1 MNGILTASCHDW
13 PIGRQS
19 IVVACRYFTKRWSFD
34 ENPVLGVRL
43 MPNAIQSKR
52 LAAVDSLTVPEPS
65 GDRDGLR
72 QRLYHALLDSNR
84 LFAESLLEPIEVTM
98 NKFTQILVD
107 QLGVKLVFIGIVCD
121 GDDRVRIKAVAG
133 EAAGYADGL
142 QISIDP
148 LVPEGLGPFGMTLR
162 SGEPMVSDMEID
174 ANCSPWRERAR
185 AFGLGGCASAPFGPV
200 SGVRGV
206 VTMYRGSDQRF
217 PEEANDLLARL
228 AQDIAIFLG
237 RRATELDLIRTRAI
251 YRALLNEGELVLDAL
266 DERTLLDETCNRLI
280 ASGLFV
286 STWISRPSEDG
297 SFTGL
302 AHADVGLRA
311 SSANDLHAVRDSL
324 AEHAWRTREPQYFY
338 DKRTGNE
345 RDPWDDRA
353 EDGFGSGV
361 SIPIVRAGVPWA
373 ILTFACAERD
383 VMTGEFAA
391 LLVHVARYLGHALD
405 EVDLKARLVS
415 EVAQEAW
422 LAEHDALTGLPNR
435 RALATRLDLAIERL
449 GKSRA
454 QLAIGIFDLD
464 DFKALNDEQG
474 HASGDVL
481 LQTIAKRLSD
491 ALERTDFIARLGG
504 DEFVFVFEEVAD
516 RSDLVA
522 RLDRVERAIA
532 VPIVLSDHLS
542 VAIRGSFGL
551 TFIPRDSATDAPK
564 PSAFLHQA
572 DRALHDLKADK
583 THRQTFWKIFSE
595 SVDPPQPR
603 KGHAAYVSGLLRGG
617 GLRVAYQPIVALPS
631 GAIVGI
637 EALARLEDPAGT
649 LLQPSAFLR
658 QFDLDDQFVLT
669 QGVLERALAD
679 IGDLDAR
686 GTSLWVSINVAPE
699 VVSSDRFYVM
709 LRDLIHKYRC
719 EPSRIA
725 LEILEQSDFLP
736 MDSLGSTRQR
746 LTALKELGVRLALDD
761 VGSAYSSLLRL
772 KELPID
778 KFKLDRAFVHSLADT
793 PEALHFVDVLLD
805 LARNLRVDFIAEG
818 VESLDVADALAA
830 LQVPFIQGYA
840 IARPMLLDALVAWIA
855 AYRPKPWLQ
864 TSTILGLY
872 ARNLHL
878 SKMRRMELTAAARQ
892 NAEKFAND
900 ADHCDV
906 GRSIALMGLLGGSI
920 DDGHRRFHETYT
932 AALAGLRADGRLN
945 WDALNRD
952 EIEYRETLL
961 RALQAK

>member
-1 MNGILTASCHDW
+1 
-13 PIGRQS
+13 
-19 IVVACRYFTKRWSFD
+19 
-34 ENPVLGVRL
+34 

-121 GDDRVRIKAVAG
+121 GNDRVRIKAVAG

-142 QISIDP
+142 QISFDP

-311 SSANDLHAVRDSL
+311 SSAKDLHAVRDSL

-405 EVDLKARLVS
+405 EVDLKARLVL

-551 TFIPRDSATDAPK
+551 TFIPRDIATDAPK

-855 AYRPKPWLQ
+855 AYRPKPWSQ

>member
-1 MNGILTASCHDW
+1 
-13 PIGRQS
+13 
-19 IVVACRYFTKRWSFD
+19 
-34 ENPVLGVRL
+34 

-84 LFAESLLEPIEVTM
+84 LFAESLLEPIEATM

-121 GDDRVRIKAVAG
+121 GDDRVLIKAVAG
-133 EAAGYADGL
+133 EAAAYADGL

-162 SGEPMVSDMEID
+162 SGEPMVSDMETD
-174 ANCSPWRERAR
+174 ANCLPWRERVR

-200 SGVRGV
+200 ADVRGV
-206 VTMYRGSDQRF
+206 VGMYRARDERF
-217 PEEANDLLARL
+217 PAEANDLLVRL
-228 AQDIAIFLG
+228 AQDVAIFLG

-302 AHADVGLRA
+302 AHADAGLRA
-311 SSANDLHAVRDSL
+311 SSANDLHAIRDSL
-324 AEHAWRTREPQYFY
+324 AERAWRTREPQYFY

-454 QLAIGIFDLD
+454 QLAVGIFDLD

-551 TFIPRDSATDAPK
+551 TLIPRDIATDVPK
-564 PSAFLHQA
+564 PSAFLRQA

-603 KGHAAYVSGLLRGG
+603 KGHAAYVSRLLRGG

-658 QFDLDDQFVLT
+658 QLDLDDQFVLT

-686 GTSLWVSINVAPE
+686 DTSLWVSINVAPE
-699 VVSSDRFYVM
+699 VVTSDRFYVM

-878 SKMRRMELTAAARQ
+878 SKMRRMMLTAAARQ
-892 NAEKFAND
+892 NAEKFTSD

-932 AALAGLRADGRLN
+932 DALAGLRADGRLN

-952 EIEYRETLL
+952 EIEFRETLL

>member
-1 MNGILTASCHDW
+1 VFGLHLAYH
-13 PIGRQS
+13 
-19 IVVACRYFTKRWSFD
+19 
-34 ENPVLGVRL
+34 
-43 MPNAIQSKR
+43 AIQSR
-52 LAAVDSLTVPEPS
+52 RVRAVDILTLSEAD
-65 GDRDGLR
+65 GDRLR

-84 LFAESLLEPIEVTM
+84 LFAESLPEPIEATM
-98 NKFTQILVD
+98 KKFTRILVD
-107 QLGVKLVFIGIVCD
+107 QLGMKLVFIGIVCE
-121 GDDRVRIKAVAG
+121 GEDRVRIKAAAG
-133 EAAGYADGL
+133 EAAGYVEGL
-142 QISIDP
+142 QLSIDP
-148 LVPEGLGPFGMTLR
+148 LVPEGRGPFGMTLR
-162 SGEPMVSDMEID
+162 SGEPMLSDMEAD

-200 SGVRGV
+200 CGVRGV
-206 VTMYRGSDQRF
+206 VVMYRSRDERF
-217 PEEANDLLARL
+217 PDAANDLLARL
-228 AQDIAIFLG
+228 AQDVAIFLS

-251 YRALLNEGELVLDAL
+251 YRALLNEGELLLDAL
-266 DERTLLDETCNRLI
+266 DERTLLAETCSRLI

-286 STWISRPSEDG
+286 STWIGRPSEDG
-297 SFTGL
+297 SFVHL

-311 SSANDLHAVRDSL
+311 SAQNDLRTIRDTL
-324 AEHAWRTREPQYFY
+324 AERAWRTREPQYFY
-338 DKRTGNE
+338 DKRSGHD
-345 RDPWDDRA
+345 RDPWDDGC

-373 ILTFACAERD
+373 ILTFACAERG

-391 LLVHVARYLGHALD
+391 LLVHVAQYLGHALD

-415 EVAQEAW
+415 QVAQEAW

-449 GKSRA
+449 GKSDA

-474 HASGDVL
+474 HAGGDVL

-491 ALERTDFIARLGG
+491 ALERTDFIARQGG
-504 DEFVFVFEEVAD
+504 DEFVFVFEDVVD

-522 RLDRVERAIA
+522 RLDRLERAIA
-532 VPIVLSDHLS
+532 VPIVLGEHLS
-542 VAIRGSFGL
+542 IAVRGSLGIAV
-551 TFIPRDSATDAPK
+551 IPRDIATQSLKA
-564 PSAFLHQA
+564 SAFLRQA

-583 THRQTFWKIFSE
+583 TNRQTFWKIFSE

-617 GLRVAYQPIVALPS
+617 ALRVAYQPIVALPS
-631 GAIVGI
+631 GAVVGL
-637 EALARLEDPAGT
+637 EALARLEDPSGT

-669 QGVLERALAD
+669 QGVLERALVD
-679 IGDLDAR
+679 ICNLDAS
-686 GTSLWVSINVAPE
+686 GASLWISINVAPE
-699 VVSSDRFYVM
+699 VVSSDRFYVL
-709 LRDLIHKYRC
+709 LRELIEKYRC
-719 EPSRIA
+719 APSRIS

-746 LTALKELGVRLALDD
+746 LNALKELGVRLALDD

-855 AYRPKPWLQ
+855 DYRPTPWKQ

-878 SKMRRMELTAAARQ
+878 SKMRRMMLAAAARPD
-892 NAEKFAND
+892 AEKFASD
-900 ADHCDV
+900 ADYCDV
-906 GRSIALMGLLGGSI
+906 GRSIALMGLLGSSI
-920 DDGHRRFHETYT
+920 DEGHRRFHDTYSDAL
-932 AALAGLRADGRLN
+932 AALRANGELN

-961 RALQAK
+961 RAMQAK

>member
-19 IVVACRYFTKRWSFD
+19 TVVACRYFTKRWSFD

-121 GDDRVRIKAVAG
+121 GNDRVRIKAVAG

-174 ANCSPWRERAR
+174 ANCSPWRERTR

-391 LLVHVARYLGHALD
+391 LLVHVAHYLGHALD

-878 SKMRRMELTAAARQ
+878 SKMRRMMLTAAARQ

-906 GRSIALMGLLGGSI
+906 GRSIALMGLLGSSI

-932 AALAGLRADGRLN
+932 GALAGLRADGRLN

-952 EIEYRETLL
+952 EIEFRETLM